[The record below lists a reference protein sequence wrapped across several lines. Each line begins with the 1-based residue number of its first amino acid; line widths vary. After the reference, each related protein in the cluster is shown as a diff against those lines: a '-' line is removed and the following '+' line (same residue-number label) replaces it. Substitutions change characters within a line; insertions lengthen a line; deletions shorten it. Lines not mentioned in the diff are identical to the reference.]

1 VYSTSQVDT
10 ALALKADDSDLLL
23 KADLAG
29 AAFTGNVTLTGR
41 MGIGGG
47 LANNTA
53 HKLAIYDGNIV
64 FSSGFGLAFGDGT
77 VQTTAFTGSAA
88 TSWGTITG
96 NLSSQTDLA
105 QVLTGKANLSGDTF
119 TGKANFTS
127 VAGAAGINVGIG
139 GTSAAATTAGDLWIA
154 TGGTNLNFRDGNG
167 AWRIVAVANT
177 LNTFSSPQVINTTS
191 TTTALR
197 ITQTGAGSALVVED
211 STTPD
216 SDALIVDANGN
227 LGIGVSNNPG
237 SIWTGSTYKMEVQGS
252 ALVTGTLR
260 VPYQIDVGTSGDASM
275 IVQSS
280 INFPNYGGTL
290 AGFTTQSNPNTSGS
304 FQSGDY
310 PSEIIINLNGNLYA
324 VPARQ
329 IV

>member
-1 VYSTSQVDT
+1 VDT

-105 QVLTGKANLSGDTF
+105 QVLTGKANLSGATF

-127 VAGAAGINVGIG
+127 VSGAAGINVGIG
-139 GTSAAATTAGDLWIA
+139 GTSTSSSTAGDLWIS
-154 TGGTNLNFRDGNG
+154 TNGTTLNFRDGQSS
-167 AWRIVAVANT
+167 WRILASQNST
-177 LNTFSSPQVINTTS
+177 NTFSVAQIFSTSSSNPTVRIN
-191 TTTALR
+191 
-197 ITQTGAGSALVVED
+197 QTGAGSALVVED

-237 SIWTGSTYKMEVQGS
+237 SIWSGSTYKLEVQGS

-260 VPYQIDVGTSGDASM
+260 VPYQIDVGTANDASM
-275 IVQSS
+275 LVQSS
-280 INFPNYGGTL
+280 INFPNGGGTI

-304 FQSGDY
+304 FGFSDY
-310 PSEIIINLNGNLYA
+310 PTEIVIKLDGNLYA